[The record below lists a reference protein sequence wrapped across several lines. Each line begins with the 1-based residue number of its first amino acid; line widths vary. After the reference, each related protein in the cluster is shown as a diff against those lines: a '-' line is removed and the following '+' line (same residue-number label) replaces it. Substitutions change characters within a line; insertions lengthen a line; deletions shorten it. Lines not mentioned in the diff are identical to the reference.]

1 MKFQPSG
8 GIAVIAD
15 NTWAAIQGR
24 KALKITW
31 DDGPHGTYDSQAYRA
46 AMEATAQTAWQD
58 PAQRWRLCRRLCE
71 RGQES

>member
-24 KALKITW
+24 KALKIQL
-31 DDGPHGTYDSQAYRA
+31 GRR
-46 AMEATAQTAWQD
+46 
-58 PAQRWRLCRRLCE
+58 PACDL
-71 RGQES
+71 